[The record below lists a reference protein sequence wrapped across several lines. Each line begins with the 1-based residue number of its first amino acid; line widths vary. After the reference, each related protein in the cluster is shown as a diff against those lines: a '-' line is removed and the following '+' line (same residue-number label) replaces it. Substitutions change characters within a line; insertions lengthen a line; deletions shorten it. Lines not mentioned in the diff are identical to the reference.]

1 MIEKLFILK
10 WIFIINKIYNEE
22 MANLKSNAEV
32 FGMLFSYK
40 FSLLKTKMLQDMYWQ
55 LSPAPF

>member
-1 MIEKLFILK
+1 MNFY
-10 WIFIINKIYNEE
+10 NKIYNEE

-40 FSLLKTKMLQDMYWQ
+40 FSLLKTKMLQDTYWQ
-55 LSPAPF
+55 LSPAPLF